1 MNKSLFLLVAIT
13 VVAIGSA
20 KAQFAN
26 TSWKGMYKVPDP
38 TEMILQFKIDTLYF
52 NDPANGNVVEMMNY
66 KINGGTLTVLKI
78 SGGSSCNDEK
88 GIYKFLQKKINF
100 L

>member
-1 MNKSLFLLVAIT
+1 
-13 VVAIGSA
+13 
-20 KAQFAN
+20 
-26 TSWKGMYKVPDP
+26 
-38 TEMILQFKIDTLYF
+38 
-52 NDPANGNVVEMMNY
+52 MMNY